1 MAFCYVLFDNLY
13 FIKSKDDGK
22 QNIKDKQNEVGS
34 KKRGWRHNNIKDN
47 NSSWHPLINYIPD
60 FFFHLCYKKSHLLRA
75 KCKENLVLFFK
86 AGFDYN
92 RESNTPIMQP
102 LFKKENKVTYPGKGK
117 GKGWPSRF

>member
-1 MAFCYVLFDNLY
+1 MMENKIL
-13 FIKSKDDGK
+13 KTSKTKWDP
-22 QNIKDKQNEVGS
+22 
-34 KKRGWRHNNIKDN
+34 KKEDEDIIILKTITPHDTH
-47 NSSWHPLINYIPD
+47 SLIIFQT

-117 GKGWPSRF
+117 GKG